1 MPMRQI
7 VGAALF
13 AVGAALLFAAYRASN
28 APLEQITDAVTGR
41 YTDQTMFYL
50 IGGVG
55 CAIAG
60 GLMLALGRRG

>member
-7 VGAALF
+7 AGAALF
-13 AVGAALLFAAYRASN
+13 AIGAVLLFAAYRASN

-50 IGGVG
+50 IGGVA

-60 GLMLALGRRG
+60 ALMLALGRRG